1 MGDELKVFTGECFVT
16 VNEDQAGE
24 HVQNLVDKRQEE
36 IDTKQD
42 RLEELQTQMKDLKTY
57 LYIKFGTSINLDEQE
72 E

>member
-16 VNEDQAGE
+16 VNEDQVGE
-24 HVQNLVDKRQEE
+24 HVQSLVDKRQEE

-42 RLEELQTQMKDLKTY
+42 CLEELQTQMKDLKTY